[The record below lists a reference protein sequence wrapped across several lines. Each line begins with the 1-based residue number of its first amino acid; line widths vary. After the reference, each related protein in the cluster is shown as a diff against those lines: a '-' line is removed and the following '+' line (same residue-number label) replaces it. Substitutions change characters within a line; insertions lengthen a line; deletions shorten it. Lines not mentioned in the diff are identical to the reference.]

1 MDPAAESLALQR
13 KLALQEAISEARRA
27 VLVVNTRSR
36 RGRRLYARA
45 KALLG
50 EHGFTLDAAYPVRD
64 PARLRETVQGAI
76 GAGHKLVIVG
86 GGDGTI
92 SSVVDDFAHR
102 DVALGL
108 LPLGTANSFTRTLG
122 IPLSVEGA
130 VEVIAACRV
139 VDIDLG
145 TIDGNYFA
153 NAAAIGLPASIAR
166 HMPRLVKRWFGRAGY
181 LMVAAVRLARHRP
194 FHCTIRLAERTVQVE
209 ALEVRIA
216 NGQHQGGVRVAAEAS
231 VESQDLAVQVIRG
244 RSPWTIARFWM
255 RALAGLPPPPQ
266 DVLVLRGDA
275 VHIDAEP
282 RQYVSIDGEPVAQ
295 TPVVAAVSRQSLHVL
310 APPERRDLR

>member
-1 MDPAAESLALQR
+1 MDRAADALAAQR
-13 KLALQEAISEARRA
+13 KLALQESLSTQRRA

-36 RGRRLYARA
+36 RGRTLYSRA
-45 KALLG
+45 KALLA
-50 EHGFTLDAAYPVRD
+50 ERGFTLEASYPIRD

-76 GAGHKLVIVG
+76 ADGHKLVIVG

-102 DVALGL
+102 DVVLGL

-166 HMPRLVKRWFGRAGY
+166 HMPRLAKRWFGRVGY

-194 FHCTIRLAERTVQVE
+194 FHCTIELDGRTLE
-209 ALEVRIA
+209 LDALEVRIA

-231 VESQDLAVQVIRG
+231 VESEDLAVQVIRG
-244 RSPWTIARFWM
+244 RSPWTIARFWL
-255 RALAGLPPPPQ
+255 RARAGLPPTPE
-266 DVLVLRGDA
+266 DVLLVRGEA
-275 VHIDAEP
+275 MRIDAQP
-282 RQYVSIDGEPVAQ
+282 PQYVSIDGEPVAQ
-295 TPVVAAVSRQSLHVL
+295 TPVIAAVSRQSLHVL
-310 APPERRDLR
+310 APPDRRDLR

>member
-1 MDPAAESLALQR
+1 MDRATEELARQR
-13 KLALQEAISEARRA
+13 KLALQETISRQRRA

-36 RGRRLYARA
+36 RGRALYSRA
-45 KALLG
+45 KALLAG
-50 EHGFTLDAAYPVRD
+50 HGFTLDAAYPVRD

-76 GAGHKLVIVG
+76 ADGHPLVIVG

-102 DVALGL
+102 DVVLGL

-166 HMPRLVKRWFGRAGY
+166 HMPRLVKRWFGRVGY

-194 FHCTIRLAERTVQVE
+194 FHCTIQLPDRTLEVE

-216 NGQHQGGVRVAAEAS
+216 NGQHQGGVVVASEAS

-244 RSPWTIARFWM
+244 RSPWTIARFWL
-255 RALAGLPPPPQ
+255 RALVGLAPPPE
-266 DVLVLRGDA
+266 DVLLVRGDA
-275 VHIDAEP
+275 LRIDATP

-295 TPVVAAVSRQSLHVL
+295 TPVLAAVSRQSLHVL
-310 APPERRDLR
+310 APPDRRDLH

>member
-1 MDPAAESLALQR
+1 MDGASEKAAAQR
-13 KLALQEAISEARRA
+13 KAALQETIRERRRA

-36 RGRRLYARA
+36 RGRALYARA
-45 KALLG
+45 KALLA
-50 EHGFTLDAAYPVRD
+50 ERGFTLDASYPVRD

-76 GAGHKLVIVG
+76 RAGHRLVIVG

-102 DVALGL
+102 DVVLGV

-122 IPLSVEGA
+122 VPLTVEGA
-130 VEVIAACRV
+130 VEVIAAGRV

-181 LMVAAVRLARHRP
+181 LMVAAIRLARHRS
-194 FHCTIRLAERTVQVE
+194 FRCTIQVADRTVEVE

-231 VESQDLAVQVIRG
+231 LESQDLAVQVIRG
-244 RSPWTIARFWM
+244 SSAWTIARFWL
-255 RALAGLPPPPQ
+255 RALAGLPPPAR
-266 DVLVLRGDA
+266 DVLLLRADA
-275 VHIDAEP
+275 MRIDARP
-282 RQYVSIDGEPVAQ
+282 PQYVSIDGEPVAQ
-295 TPVVAAVSRQSLHVL
+295 TPVLAAVSRQSLHVL
-310 APPERRDLR
+310 APADRHDLR

>member
-1 MDPAAESLALQR
+1 MDGAMEERSPER
-13 KLALQEAISEARRA
+13 KLLLQAALTTGRRA

-36 RGRRLYARA
+36 RGRTLYSRA
-45 KALLG
+45 KELLT
-50 EHGFTLDAAYPVRD
+50 ERGFQIDAAYPIRD

-76 GAGHKLVIVG
+76 ADGHKLVIVG
-86 GGDGTI
+86 GGDGPI

-102 DVALGL
+102 DVVLGL

-122 IPLSVEGA
+122 IPLTVEGA
-130 VEVIAACRV
+130 VDVIAACRV

-145 TIDGNYFA
+145 TINGNYFA

-166 HMPRLVKRWFGRAGY
+166 QMPRMVKRWFGRVGY
-181 LMVAAVRLARHRP
+181 LMVAIARLVRHRS
-194 FHCTIRLAERTVQVE
+194 FHCTVKFADRTVEVE

-231 VESQDLAVQVIRG
+231 VESQDLAIQVIRG
-244 RSPWTIARFWM
+244 SSPVTIARFWL
-255 RALAGLPPPPQ
+255 RALVGLAPLPQ
-266 DVLVLRGDA
+266 DVLLLRGDA
-275 VHIDAEP
+275 MRIDAEP
-282 RQYVSIDGEPVAQ
+282 MQYVSIDGEPVAQ

-310 APPERRDLR
+310 APLDRLDLR

>member
-1 MDPAAESLALQR
+1 MDRAAEALALQR
-13 KLALQEAISEARRA
+13 KITLQETLRRQRRA

-36 RGRRLYARA
+36 RGRALYSRA
-45 KALLG
+45 KALLV
-50 EHGFTLDAAYPVRD
+50 ERGFTLDAAYPVRD

-76 GAGHKLVIVG
+76 TDGHKLVVVG

-102 DVALGL
+102 DVVLGL

-122 IPLSVEGA
+122 IPLTVDGA

-181 LMVAAVRLARHRP
+181 LMVAAVRLVRHRP
-194 FHCTIRLAERTVQVE
+194 FHCTIQLTDRTVEVE

-231 VESQDLAVQVIRG
+231 VESQDLAVQVIQG
-244 RSPWTIARFWM
+244 RSPWTIARFWL
-255 RALAGLPPPPQ
+255 RALVGLPPAPE
-266 DVLVLRGDA
+266 DVLLVRGDA
-275 VHIDAEP
+275 LRIDAEP

-295 TPVVAAVSRQSLHVL
+295 TPVLAAVSRQSLHVL
-310 APPERRDLR
+310 APPERPDLR